1 MPEILRRG
9 FAVASLALVLMFLST
24 PAFAHAIL
32 LSTSPGVDQ
41 AVSGPNVPIQLR
53 FNSRIDGKRS
63 RLILVSADGGAGT
76 PLTIKEQ
83 SSPDTL
89 AAQAEGLKSGAYI
102 LRWQVLANDGHIT
115 RGEVSFR
122 VQ

>member
-1 MPEILRRG
+1 MPELLRRRLV
-9 FAVASLALVLMFLST
+9 VACFALVLLLLAT

-32 LSTSPGVDQ
+32 LSTTPGVDQ
-41 AVSGPNVPIQLR
+41 VVSGPNVPIELR

-63 RLILVSADGGAGT
+63 RLILVPPAGGAGT

-83 SSPDTL
+83 SAPDTL
-89 AAQAEGLKSGAYI
+89 ATQAEGLKSGTYT